1 MKNIKFILFPLFAVI
16 IVITTIVLIVYLATF
31 NKGVSANSSNW
42 DLFLT
47 LYNGIIITF
56 LTIANIWVFYKLTIA
71 IEDRN
76 ENRRIKD
83 KLHES
88 QKILTDLRVKE
99 YVSLKSEINNF
110 FVNSFLKED
119 TKQYKNI
126 VSSILMRMQNSVLFC
141 CIDCPNKSVLDIP
154 IQQILENITD
164 NMTEANYEQI
174 NKAMRIIEYII
185 FIPLFNES
193 NTLEY
198 IRNNSDGIDPTILG
212 IDNYLKDKIKRNIR
226 Y

>member
-1 MKNIKFILFPLFAVI
+1 M
-16 IVITTIVLIVYLATF
+16 
-31 NKGVSANSSNW
+31 
-42 DLFLT
+42 T
-47 LYNGIIITF
+47 LYNGIIMTF

-110 FVNSFLKED
+110 FVNSFLKEN

-141 CIDCPNKSVLDIP
+141 CIDCPNKSVLDTP

-174 NKAMRIIEYII
+174 NQAMRIIEYMI

-212 IDNYLKDKIKRNIR
+212 IDNYLKDKVKRNIR

>member
-1 MKNIKFILFPLFAVI
+1 
-16 IVITTIVLIVYLATF
+16 
-31 NKGVSANSSNW
+31 
-42 DLFLT
+42 
-47 LYNGIIITF
+47 
-56 LTIANIWVFYKLTIA
+56 
-71 IEDRN
+71 
-76 ENRRIKD
+76 
-83 KLHES
+83 
-88 QKILTDLRVKE
+88 
-99 YVSLKSEINNF
+99 
-110 FVNSFLKED
+110 
-119 TKQYKNI
+119 
-126 VSSILMRMQNSVLFC
+126 MQNSVLFC

-212 IDNYLKDKIKRNIR
+212 IDNYLKDKVKRNIR